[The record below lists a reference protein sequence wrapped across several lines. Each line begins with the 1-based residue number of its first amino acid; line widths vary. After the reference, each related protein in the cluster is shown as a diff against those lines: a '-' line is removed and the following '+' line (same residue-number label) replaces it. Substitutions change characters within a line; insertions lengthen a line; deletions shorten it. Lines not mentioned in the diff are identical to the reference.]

1 MNEFNPR
8 NDQLHKTNGY
18 LVTINSVYSW
28 LGQIILALII
38 LKLPVEVSSVHCS
51 FVRLTEIEKFNDISL
66 NFFQRSIFMVK
77 LYCASSDLQ
86 VE

>member
-66 NFFQRSIFMVK
+66 NFLNALVPKVHIYGKVILCQF
-77 LYCASSDLQ
+77 
-86 VE
+86 